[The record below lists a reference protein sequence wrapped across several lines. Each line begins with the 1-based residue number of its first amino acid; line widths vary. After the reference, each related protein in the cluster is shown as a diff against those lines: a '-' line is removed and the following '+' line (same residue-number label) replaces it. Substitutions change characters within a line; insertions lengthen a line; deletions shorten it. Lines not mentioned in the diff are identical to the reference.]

1 MRKLITLLSLMG
13 LLVGCKSTD
22 EPTQNTEFKPIELTK
37 AQKTRVNQDNDFAF
51 NFLNKTIATVDD
63 SNVFLS
69 PMSLSIALGMLRN
82 GAEGDTKTEIETAIK
97 LNGLSDDVINSY
109 YKIMQTTLPKMDAK
123 TDLNIANSIWY
134 KEGFTVKPSFLK
146 TNTDYFSA
154 YIKALDF
161 NNQKMALDTING
173 WCSKKTNNL
182 IPKVLNEI
190 DPDARM
196 FLMNAVYFKGTW
208 AKQFNPQS
216 TQDHPFTNEK
226 NQTSTVKMMMKEDTV
241 SYGKNDVAQF
251 VDLPYGNGAFSMT
264 VILPNA
270 GKTTSDVLQ
279 TLSSSSF
286 NATVS
291 SMTSRKV
298 KLLLPRFKTK
308 NTYLLNDALKS
319 MGMKKAF
326 SESNAEFNEIS
337 DLKPLFV
344 SFVKQDTYVEV
355 TEEGT
360 KAAAI
365 TTIGVYTTSMPIEET
380 PNFIVDKPF
389 VFLIREKSTGIILF
403 IGKTGNVEKF

>member
-1 MRKLITLLSLMG
+1 MKKFITILLIVGLFLS
-13 LLVGCKSTD
+13 CKSID
-22 EPTQNTEFKPIELTK
+22 EPTQNTEFKPIQLTA

-51 NFLNKTIATVDD
+51 DFLNKTIATVDD

-82 GAEGDTKTEIETAIK
+82 GAQGDTKSEIETAIK
-97 LNGLSDDVINSY
+97 LSGLSDEVINSY
-109 YKIMQTTLPKMDAK
+109 YKTMQTSLPQMDNK
-123 TDLNIANSIWY
+123 TDLNIANAIWY
-134 KEGFTVKPSFLK
+134 KEGFTVKPAFLK
-146 TNTDYFSA
+146 VNTDFFGA

-161 NNQKMALDTING
+161 NNQKASLDTING
-173 WCSKKTNNL
+173 WCAKKTNNL

-190 DPDARM
+190 SPDAMM

-216 TQDHPFTNEK
+216 TQDYPFTNEK
-226 NQTSTVKMMMKEDTV
+226 NVTSNVKMMMKEDTV

-264 VILPNA
+264 VILPNS
-270 GKTTSDVLQ
+270 GKTTTNVLASINSD
-279 TLSSSSF
+279 SF
-286 NATVS
+286 N
-291 SMTSRKV
+291 SMINSMQTRKV

-308 NTYLLNDALKS
+308 NTYMLNDALKL

-326 SESNAEFNEIS
+326 ETNAELDGIS

-360 KAAAI
+360 KAAAV
-365 TTIGVYTTSMPIEET
+365 TTIGVYTTSIPIEET
-380 PNFIVDKPF
+380 PNFIADKPF
-389 VFLIREKSTGIILF
+389 IFLIREKSTGIILF
-403 IGKTGNVEKF
+403 IGKMGNVEKF